1 MTNNEMLANIEY
13 LREKANVSYEEA
25 EQLLMQN
32 DGNVMRVLV
41 LLERQGNTYAN
52 DGNLAPATAQR
63 HEHEPCGAAK
73 NASSFFRRAL
83 ATHLLIEKKMENGER
98 KLVVN
103 VPALYAASF
112 LLLAPRVTLGIA
124 IVAFATGHTMRIQ
137 KADPAKAQA
146 V

>member
-1 MTNNEMLANIEY
+1 MTNNDMLANIEY

-32 DGNVMRVLV
+32 EGNVMRVLV

-52 DGNLAPATAQR
+52 DGSLVPSTAQR
-63 HEHEPCGAAK
+63 YDYKQCGAMK
-73 NASSFFRRAL
+73 NASSFFQRAL
-83 ATHLLIEKKMENGER
+83 ATRLVIEKKMENGDK

-103 VPALYAASF
+103 VPVPYAVGF

-124 IVAFATGHTMRIQ
+124 IIAFATGHSVRIQ
-137 KADPAKAQA
+137 KAELKKAQTA
-146 V
+146 